1 MKTKIKKAAV
11 GVVAA
16 AMVLTVGATSAL
28 AAAPEYG
35 RNFVD
40 ADHDGICD
48 SVGSSYRYIDADND
62 GLCDN
67 RGKNKLAGT
76 GSGRDFVDADG
87 DGICD
92 NYGARKG
99 RGYCGGRNQK

>member
-62 GLCDN
+62 GSRQEQACRDRIWQRLC
-67 RGKNKLAGT
+67 RC
-76 GSGRDFVDADG
+76 RW
-87 DGICD
+87 
-92 NYGARKG
+92 R
-99 RGYCGGRNQK
+99 